1 MKLIKLAEKL
11 VGFDTVSQ
19 KSSTREI
26 ADFISNYCES
36 AGFIVEQYPYQN
48 NKEGLE
54 KINVIVR
61 KGGKESKLCLSGH
74 MDTVPFHPDNWN
86 TNPLKLT
93 KIGDKYYGIGITDM
107 KLFLAIAMKA
117 GEAISEHELKYPFSL
132 CFTSDEEVGCL
143 GARKLIRQNVHI
155 ADFIVIGEPTE
166 MIPLNLHKGYMFLR
180 IKLKGKTGHASDPK
194 KGANVVELALIPVLQ
209 KLFEFKNNLIEII
222 DSRFYPPYP
231 TVNIGVVTTD
241 NQESGK
247 KSAKNLIADFC
258 KIELEIRPL
267 PGQNSDELY
276 RVLKQ
281 IITKEIST
289 IKDID
294 AQIEFGRAPTL
305 PMETNKKSKIAIA
318 INDVSGKEMQS
329 VCFNTEGGVFNEQGA
344 QTIIWGPGSIKQA
357 HKPKEFVN
365 IQYFQSE
372 IIDKY
377 TRLIKKIC
385 CRR

>member
-1 MKLIKLAEKL
+1 MELIKLAEKL

-19 KSSTREI
+19 KSSTRKI
-26 ADFISNYCES
+26 ADFISNYCEK

-48 NKEGLE
+48 NKEGLG
-54 KINVIVR
+54 KVNVVVR
-61 KGGKESKLCLSGH
+61 KGGEESKLSLSGH
-74 MDTVPFHPDNWN
+74 MDTVPFNPSDWN
-86 TNPLKLT
+86 TNPLELT
-93 KIGDKYYGIGITDM
+93 EMGDKYYGMGITDM
-107 KLFLAIAMKA
+107 KLFLAIAIKA

-155 ADFIVIGEPTE
+155 ADLIVIGEPTE

-194 KGANVVELALIPVLQ
+194 KGASVVDLALIPVLQ
-209 KLFEFKNNLIEII
+209 KLFEFKNNLAEIT
-222 DSRFYPPYP
+222 DKRFYPPYP
-231 TVNIGVVTTD
+231 TLNIGVVTTD

-267 PGQNSDELY
+267 PGQDSGELY

-281 IITKEIST
+281 IIIQEISA
-289 IKDID
+289 IKDSD
-294 AQIEFGRAPTL
+294 VQIEFGRAPTP
-305 PMETNKKSKIAIA
+305 PMETNEKSEIAIA
-318 INDVSGKEMQS
+318 VNNVSGEKMQS

-344 QTIIWGPGSIKQA
+344 QTIIWGPGSIHQA
-357 HKPKEFVN
+357 HKPREFVD
-365 IQYFQSE
+365 IQYFQPE
-372 IIDKY
+372 ITYKY
-377 TRLIKKIC
+377 IRLIRSIC
-385 CRR
+385 C